1 MVMLKEKLENQDDVK
16 ELQMI
21 VNLMCYIA
29 LDLKEISCLE
39 SIAVFDTKL
48 NTIFCENKQELK
60 NDKDG
65 RMMVKEYLKD
75 HKEVVHCLRD
85 ALKTGEH
92 KKVREREGKSA
103 LAIPIMG
110 VKKPIGVV
118 GIIYETDG
126 CQKEVCTSDL
136 LFKDIINIFI
146 IKYREISQKE
156 AMASMS
162 CSLKTLEDYEKYA
175 ILETGRKCNWNIS
188 MMAKE
193 LEIGRNTLYCKMK
206 KMGIS

>member
-1 MVMLKEKLENQDDVK
+1 MVMLKERVEYQDDVK

-21 VNLMCYIA
+21 INLMCYIA

-39 SIAVFDTKL
+39 SLAVFDTKL
-48 NTIFCENKQELK
+48 NTIFCENKMELK

-65 RMMVKEYLKD
+65 RTMVNEYLKD
-75 HKEVVHCLRD
+75 HKEVVTCLKD
-85 ALKTGEH
+85 ALKTAEH
-92 KKVREREGKSA
+92 RKVRESEGKSA

-118 GIIYETDG
+118 GIIYESDG
-126 CQKEVCTSDL
+126 CQKSICTADL
-136 LFKDIINIFI
+136 LFKDILNIFI
-146 IKYREISQKE
+146 LKYRELKQKE
-156 AMASMS
+156 AMASMA
-162 CSLKTLEDYEKYA
+162 CSLKSLEDYEKYA

>member
-1 MVMLKEKLENQDDVK
+1 MARLKVKVEKRDDVK

-21 VNLMCYIA
+21 VNLMCYIT

-39 SIAVFDTKL
+39 TIAVFDTKL
-48 NTIFCENKQELK
+48 NAIFCENKMELR
-60 NDKDG
+60 NDKSG
-65 RMMVKEYLKD
+65 RMMVEEYLKD
-75 HKEVVHCLRD
+75 HKEVVLCLKD

-92 KKVREREGKSA
+92 RKVREADKKSA

-110 VKKPIGVV
+110 AKKPVGVV

-126 CQKEVCTSDL
+126 CQKSVCTADL
-136 LFKDIINIFI
+136 IFKDIINNFI
-146 IKYREISQKE
+146 LKYSEVKQKE
-156 AMASMS
+156 SMASLS

-175 ILETGRKCNWNIS
+175 ILETGRQCDWNIS
-188 MMAKE
+188 LMAKE
-193 LEIGRNTLYCKMK
+193 LEIGRNTLYSKMK

>member
-1 MVMLKEKLENQDDVK
+1 MAKLREKVEHQADVK

-39 SIAVFDTKL
+39 TIAVFDTKL
-48 NTIFCENKQELK
+48 NTIFCENKMELR
-60 NDKDG
+60 NDKNG
-65 RMMVKEYLKD
+65 RMMVEEYLTD
-75 HKEVVHCLRD
+75 HSEVVLCLKE

-92 KKVREREGKSA
+92 RKVREGDNKSA

-110 VKKPIGVV
+110 AKKPVGVV
-118 GIIYETDG
+118 GILYETDG
-126 CQKEVCTSDL
+126 CHHSPCTSDL
-136 LFKDIINIFI
+136 IFKDIINNFI
-146 IKYREISQKE
+146 LKYREVKQKE
-156 AMASMS
+156 SMASSS

-175 ILETGRKCNWNIS
+175 ILETGRKCNWNIT

-193 LEIGRNTLYCKMK
+193 LEIGRNTLYSKMK